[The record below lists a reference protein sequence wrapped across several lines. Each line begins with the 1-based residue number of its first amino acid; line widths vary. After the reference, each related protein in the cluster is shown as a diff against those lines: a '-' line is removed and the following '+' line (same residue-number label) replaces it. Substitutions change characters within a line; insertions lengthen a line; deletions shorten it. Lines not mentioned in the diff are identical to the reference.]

1 MSNLRLK
8 CEAGGV
14 KLVSNITHLTSI
26 LKLEIPAQWRA
37 GFTIP
42 ELIIVMS
49 VFLLLTGLITSNL
62 VNLQRRTSL
71 STVITTLIS
80 DLKQQQIRAMS
91 GDGPSA
97 YGVYLEPNRYTLFT
111 GSIYSA
117 GATDNFSINMD
128 GGVTLSP
135 TTQIVFAQRSG
146 ETSTTTITVTNTNS
160 NQTKTITINQYGAAL
175 VQ

>member
-1 MSNLRLK
+1 MRKPVHIVQFIVARIIKTDNRQP
-8 CEAGGV
+8 
-14 KLVSNITHLTSI
+14 ITGNRKTS
-26 LKLEIPAQWRA
+26 
-37 GFTIP
+37 GFTLV
-42 ELIIVMS
+42 ELMVVMGIFALMLGFAS
-49 VFLLLTGLITSNL
+49 INLIRPQTQANL
-62 VNLQRRTSL
+62 DT
-71 STVITTLIS
+71 TVTTLVS

-111 GSIYSA
+111 GSSYSA

-146 ETSTTTITVTNTNS
+146 ETNTTTITVTNTNS
-160 NQTKTITINQYGAAL
+160 NQ
-175 VQ
+175 